1 MINLLIWRL
10 IERLTLNIVNQN
22 KNTIVN
28 LSNRLK
34 NAKRDRQSKQYD
46 GVNDWNYDEEIRWP
60 DSEIKTSD
68 KTRFDRLYGNVV
80 NGDIRNLSK
89 VKQRE
94 GARQIGRYNRNGD
107 EWNNEKKKW
116 VPKDGQ
122 K

>member
-1 MINLLIWRL
+1 MASDRAVDSKYSKP
-10 IERLTLNIVNQN
+10 EQ
-22 KNTIVN
+22 KYYSD

-46 GVNDWNYDEEIRWP
+46 GVNDWNYEEEIRWP

-89 VKQRE
+89 MKQRE